1 MSVNRHDPPCSFV
14 LPPGEKGKLWPSTAR
29 SRTARP
35 TTLECAPHSSRTVHG
50 CACVASSRRYG
61 AWQES
66 TARRARPASASI
78 FVGGDPSQRFNGCE
92 RRADARCAHSH
103 GARAPRARRFCSSC
117 LRELVRADRPS
128 LLSCAQGPPIMTE
141 AVDKWVFDTFRQLFP
156 PCGPGTPHQKKML
169 CGCDPTNPE
178 HYVRLLEVDDAL
190 KAKDRDDGTV
200 FTKGLSPSKIGAI
213 LARFGVQH
221 KQSGINQDTC
231 KARGFRHNS
240 VPSGS
245 ALFGR
250 KPIQGGACSG
260 AASAAGAATAAASA
274 VGSGAT
280 NPGGAANPGVAAA
293 LASGNGGAAPPLA
306 WAPVISLASGLAVQS
321 APSVAPAAP
330 AAESTVRAA

>member
-1 MSVNRHDPPCSFV
+1 
-14 LPPGEKGKLWPSTAR
+14 
-29 SRTARP
+29 
-35 TTLECAPHSSRTVHG
+35 
-50 CACVASSRRYG
+50 
-61 AWQES
+61 
-66 TARRARPASASI
+66 
-78 FVGGDPSQRFNGCE
+78 
-92 RRADARCAHSH
+92 
-103 GARAPRARRFCSSC
+103 
-117 LRELVRADRPS
+117 
-128 LLSCAQGPPIMTE
+128 MTE

-200 FTKGLSPSKIGAI
+200 FTKGLCPSKIGAI

-293 LASGNGGAAPPLA
+293 LASGNGGGAAPSLA

>member
-1 MSVNRHDPPCSFV
+1 MAVHRPFPHCPSHD
-14 LPPGEKGKLWPSTAR
+14 AR
-29 SRTARP
+29 
-35 TTLECAPHSSRTVHG
+35 V
-50 CACVASSRRYG
+50 
-61 AWQES
+61 
-66 TARRARPASASI
+66 RPALL
-78 FVGGDPSQRFNGCE
+78 
-92 RRADARCAHSH
+92 SH
-103 GARAPRARRFCSSC
+103 GARMRVRGLIASIRCLAGVDRSSCSSGKRFDLC
-117 LRELVRADRPS
+117 WRRPQPEVQWLRTPRRRPLRPFPRCACPRRDGFARVASGSLRADRPL
-128 LLSCAQGPPIMTE
+128 LLSCAQGPIMSE

-200 FTKGLSPSKIGAI
+200 FTKGLIPSKIGAI

-293 LASGNGGAAPPLA
+293 LASGNGGGAAPSLA

-321 APSVAPAAP
+321 APSVAPAA
-330 AAESTVRAA
+330 ESTVRAA